1 MIGGFSQQNVEDHH
15 RDLIN
20 TLKPSFESKLGATH
34 SNWTIDAV
42 FSQVVAG
49 TYVHVHL
56 TGDNGA
62 QVSVLVFEPLPH
74 TNQPATVELVENG
87 HTEAR
92 NPN

>member
-15 RDLIN
+15 RNMIS
-20 TLKPSFESKLGATH
+20 TLKPSFEAKLGATH
-34 SNWTIDAV
+34 SNWVVHAV
-42 FSQVVAG
+42 FTQVVAG
-49 TYVHVHL
+49 TYIHFHL
-56 TGDNGA
+56 IGENDTKI
-62 QVSVLVFEPLPH
+62 SVLVFEPLPH